1 MPQCCF
7 AGCHN
12 RTDDGRGLSFFRFPR
27 RDVARTENWV
37 LACGRER
44 FVPSQHSRVCSQH
57 FKPEDFERDIRS
69 ELLGTGHRRM
79 RLKDTAVPTK
89 AQNTVTVN
97 QTTLTS
103 TSTKDE
109 QEENRFK
116 PEVQAEKRKA
126 EVISSK
132 QLEPPSKRYECHNAK
147 VGLLSP
153 RSFVDETVLDLS
165 RKASTTAGTTASNS
179 LKGEDDVI
187 LLSEDEDEAMLDAL
201 CEEMEKENAPS
212 SDLALKS
219 KALLRRLENE
229 LRNEESTLLL
239 LQQLRANQRSNSLP
253 LKGNKASGAPPNI
266 SKSAPSTNQSRSAAA
281 TPTRVPVVNH
291 ASRTPQ
297 TPSSTASSSTNG
309 STPSSS
315 LPKVTKA
322 MALQTLEQQYSGK
335 KSTLQKHL
343 GRALDKVTLP
353 RPPSGTGLSEVAFVP
368 STLTNEFTALLGLEE
383 TVSALQDFDA
393 YAAEKADQSLA
404 CEPFVCSR
412 CQTDF
417 TPVWKR
423 RRPGSSEVVCEACIV
438 DSQRSAIHKSYHNSV
453 NTALKQHA
461 ASEREIEHEY
471 QDILNTPNKLEA
483 FIKDQERK
491 LSSTHQ
497 QQQQQHTQQQ
507 SQVVSAAGQ
516 RYQQPPAQ
524 QQQSFQSQ
532 STFSG
537 SRHPQTTTVN
547 NATAVH
553 FTIPNVNARRQNPNT
568 LVTSA
573 SAPSLSIHQ
582 QQQQQLAS
590 QYQQLSKVVA
600 AVAAGN
606 NQAQSTYSVNTNP
619 VNVTAGL
626 MMAAAANPMLLA
638 AAAAN
643 ASRIVYQLTYANTD
657 MIGQRNLDFYKTSSD
672 QRVTQNQHVEMVWAF
687 EREIVPVLRGSWGLA
702 TLYTRCR
709 TGDGGLGCKHRD
721 PPLLPCSLTVPS
733 NDHQICVEKL
743 TSRCVKPQQD
753 CRGLP
758 VIREESGSKDGEYY
772 LFSPVVAVSIPN
784 MEDVITSAGCF
795 SILELIIQ
803 TSVKARS
810 GEF

>member
-89 AQNTVTVN
+89 AQNIVTVN
-97 QTTLTS
+97 QTSMTS
-103 TSTKDE
+103 TPTKEE
-109 QEENRFK
+109 QEESSFK
-116 PEVQAEKRKA
+116 SEVQGEKRKA
-126 EVISSK
+126 EAISSK
-132 QLEPPSKRYECHNAK
+132 QLEPPPKRYECHNAE
-147 VGLLSP
+147 VGLLFP

-165 RKASTTAGTTASNS
+165 RKPSIAAGTTASSS

-219 KALLRRLENE
+219 KALLRKLENE

-266 SKSAPSTNQSRSAAA
+266 SKGSPSTNQNRSAAA

-291 ASRTPQ
+291 TSRTPQ
-297 TPSSTASSSTNG
+297 TPSTTASSSTNG
-309 STPSSS
+309 ATPSSS

-335 KSTLQKHL
+335 KTTLQKHL

-383 TVSALQDFDA
+383 IVSALQDFDA

-438 DSQRSAIHKSYHNSV
+438 DSQRSAIHKSYHNS
-453 NTALKQHA
+453 
-461 ASEREIEHEY
+461 
-471 QDILNTPNKLEA
+471 
-483 FIKDQERK
+483 
-491 LSSTHQ
+491 
-497 QQQQQHTQQQ
+497 
-507 SQVVSAAGQ
+507 G
-516 RYQQPPAQ
+516 
-524 QQQSFQSQ
+524 
-532 STFSG
+532 TFSG
-537 SRHPQTTTVN
+537 SRHPQATTAN

-606 NQAQSTYSVNTNP
+606 NQAQSTYSQQQQ
-619 VNVTAGL
+619 
-626 MMAAAANPMLLA
+626 AAAQAQAQQQQASA
-638 AAAAN
+638 AALHQLMGGAAN
-643 ASRIVYQLTYANTD
+643 NPAAVMTLLTNLCNLNAASNA
-657 MIGQRNLDFYKTSSD
+657 
-672 QRVTQNQHVEMVWAF
+672 
-687 EREIVPVLRGSWGLA
+687 
-702 TLYTRCR
+702 
-709 TGDGGLGCKHRD
+709 
-721 PPLLPCSLTVPS
+721 
-733 NDHQICVEKL
+733 
-743 TSRCVKPQQD
+743 
-753 CRGLP
+753 
-758 VIREESGSKDGEYY
+758 
-772 LFSPVVAVSIPN
+772 
-784 MEDVITSAGCF
+784 SA
-795 SILELIIQ
+795 
-803 TSVKARS
+803 KK
-810 GEF
+810 

>member
-1 MPQCCF
+1 M
-7 AGCHN
+7 
-12 RTDDGRGLSFFRFPR
+12 L
-27 RDVARTENWV
+27 
-37 LACGRER
+37 LA
-44 FVPSQHSRVCSQH
+44 S
-57 FKPEDFERDIRS
+57 
-69 ELLGTGHRRM
+69 
-79 RLKDTAVPTK
+79 
-89 AQNTVTVN
+89 
-97 QTTLTS
+97 
-103 TSTKDE
+103 
-109 QEENRFK
+109 
-116 PEVQAEKRKA
+116 EKRKA

-132 QLEPPSKRYECHNAK
+132 QLEPPAK
-147 VGLLSP
+147 

-165 RKASTTAGTTASNS
+165 RKPSIAAGTTTSNS

-201 CEEMEKENAPS
+201 CEEMEKENAPN

-253 LKGNKASGAPPNI
+253 LKGNKASGAPPHI
-266 SKSAPSTNQSRSAAA
+266 SKSAPSTNQSRPAAA
-281 TPTRVPVVNH
+281 NPTRVPVVNH

-297 TPSSTASSSTNG
+297 TPSTTASSGTNG
-309 STPSSS
+309 TTPSSS

-335 KSTLQKHL
+335 KTTLQKHL

-393 YAAEKADQSLA
+393 YATEKADQSLA

-497 QQQQQHTQQQ
+497 QQQQQQQQQHTQQQ
-507 SQVVSAAGQ
+507 SQVVSTSGQ
-516 RYQQPPAQ
+516 RYQQPPL

-537 SRHPQTTTVN
+537 SRHPQTTTAN

-643 ASRIVYQLTYANTD
+643 ASSQQQQQQVAAAAALQQRLATAAALGEFQQSQQSQVSTTASNSTLDQFSQLTQMQALLMNSLLCGASNQAVGNRQQQQQQQQQQMLQQALLQYTYLLQQQQQAAAQAQAQQQQASAAALHQLMGGAANNPAAVMTLLT
-657 MIGQRNLDFYKTSSD
+657 NLC
-672 QRVTQNQHVEMVWAF
+672 NLNA
-687 EREIVPVLRGSWGLA
+687 A
-702 TLYTRCR
+702 
-709 TGDGGLGCKHRD
+709 
-721 PPLLPCSLTVPS
+721 S
-733 NDHQICVEKL
+733 N
-743 TSRCVKPQQD
+743 
-753 CRGLP
+753 
-758 VIREESGSKDGEYY
+758 
-772 LFSPVVAVSIPN
+772 A
-784 MEDVITSAGCF
+784 SA
-795 SILELIIQ
+795 
-803 TSVKARS
+803 KK
-810 GEF
+810 